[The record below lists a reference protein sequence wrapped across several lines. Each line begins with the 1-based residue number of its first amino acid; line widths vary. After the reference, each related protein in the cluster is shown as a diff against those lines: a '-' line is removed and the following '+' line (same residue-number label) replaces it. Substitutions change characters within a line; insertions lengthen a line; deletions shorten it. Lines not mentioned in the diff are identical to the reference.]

1 MSVSCIHD
9 ITETDPPFALV
20 LLSCEHRRQTPFIT
34 RFRANTVCYLSN
46 QDSVHDL
53 QFAVDCPLCP
63 GLGLCLFSGL
73 DCCNPR
79 GQKLASSP
87 CSTKATRRA
96 SRGTLTLALLVLVL
110 CGLLFIKGKGSLPLL
125 LRCYFEDSTWN
136 TLICHP
142 PFHFNPPLK
151 EFNGRVR
158 CWRFYSTLKI
168 ASFQYRSL
176 SFIVLARARI
186 STLLCTIASSLLRSL
201 TIHSQIDTTF
211 ERHTSD
217 SAQLPAF
224 HRSITPL
231 INQTRPSLR
240 RIRIHTFCDILL
252 ILHST
257 LKPSRVT
264 LIERS
269 RPTLISSLL
278 C

>member
-1 MSVSCIHD
+1 MSCIHN
-9 ITETDPPFALV
+9 IAETDPPFVLV

-34 RFRANTVCYLSN
+34 RFRAQYCLLALESRLGPRSPAHSRLPALSRSW
-46 QDSVHDL
+46 SVS
-53 QFAVDCPLCP
+53 FP
-63 GLGLCLFSGL
+63 GL
-73 DCCNPR
+73 DYCNAR
-79 GQKLASSP
+79 GQRLPSSP

-96 SRGTLTLALLVLVL
+96 SRGTLTLALLVLAL
-110 CGLLFIKGKGSLPLL
+110 CGLLFIKGKGSLLAPVALL
-125 LRCYFEDSTWN
+125 LRRQHLEHS
-136 TLICHP
+136 HMPP

-158 CWRFYSTLKI
+158 CWRFYSILKI

-186 STLLCTIASSLLRSL
+186 STLLCAIASSLLKSL
-201 TIHSQIDTTF
+201 TIHSQVDTTF

-217 SAQLPAF
+217 CAQLPAF
-224 HRSITPL
+224 HPSITPL

-240 RIRIHTFCDILL
+240 RTRIHTFCDILL
-252 ILHST
+252 ILLST
-257 LKPSRVT
+257 LKPWRVT

-269 RPTLISSLL
+269 RPTSPSSSL